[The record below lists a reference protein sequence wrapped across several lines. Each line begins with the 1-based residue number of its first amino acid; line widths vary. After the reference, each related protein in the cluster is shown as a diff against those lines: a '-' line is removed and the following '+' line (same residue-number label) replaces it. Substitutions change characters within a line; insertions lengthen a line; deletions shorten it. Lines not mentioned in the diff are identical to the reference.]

1 MKKFLLIIS
10 IISVAAI
17 SCADSNGAGS
27 EVVNTT
33 QNVPSDD
40 KTVREGMSPEQ
51 WLNQRPTTQVSASVQ
66 AAQSDVNQ
74 VAAGETYNLLQRL
87 YSTTWYQTEMDYDDG
102 REETETTFIL
112 FNADSSRLEKELETG
127 ERPEEEYITMKVVE
141 EINTPN
147 TGNANKDKNAC
158 IVQTQEQGD
167 REIEYEGY
175 YLQDRDTLY
184 VVDGDRQE
192 DVRTRLQALIEKPD
206 SYTRDKE
213 KYTLYLIRK

>member
-87 YSTTWYQTEMDYDDG
+87 YSTTWYQTEMDWDDG

-127 ERPEEEYITMKVVE
+127 ERPEEEYITMGFIKNVS
-141 EINTPN
+141 TAA
-147 TGNANKDKNAC
+147 TGVANGDINAC
-158 IVQTQEQGD
+158 VVQTQEQGD
-167 REIEYEGY
+167 RDVEYEGY
-175 YLQDRDTLY
+175 YLYDRDTLY
-184 VVDGDRQE
+184 VVDGESADSVER
-192 DVRTRLQALIEKPD
+192 RLNEIIANPN
-206 SYTRDKE
+206 SYTKDKE